1 VKYLLCV
8 SLIVLVGCSSP
19 KVPGY
24 TGARALSEADIILA
38 TKECRNAYM
47 KPVIQYYNQ
56 KTEFGEM
63 KIPVNVICEIYK

>member
-8 SLIVLVGCSSP
+8 PLIVLVGCSSP

-24 TGARALSEADIILA
+24 TGPKALSEADIIA
-38 TKECRNAYM
+38 STRDCRNAYM
-47 KPVIQYYNQ
+47 KPVVQYYNQ

-63 KIPVNVICEIYK
+63 KVPVNVTCESFK